1 MRHNRKKNRSIFI
14 NFFQL
19 CFLLFC
25 FQFLLQ
31 LCSGFALCF
40 RGDFII
46 FFFLFEGWGGGGFH
60 FKMGSGAYSPLTCN
74 CEANW
79 VKGNCGK
86 CFLPTCEAAIKLFK
100 DGSMQSNGV
109 SINRTE

>member
-1 MRHNRKKNRSIFI
+1 MRHNRKKNRSIF
-14 NFFQL
+14 
-19 CFLLFC
+19 FLTFSSCVFC
-25 FQFLLQ
+25 FSVFSFC
-31 LCSGFALCF
+31 CSSALALRCVSSF
-40 RGDFII
+40 
-46 FFFLFEGWGGGGFH
+46 FFFLFEGWGVVGFISKWEVGPTVY
-60 FKMGSGAYSPLTCN
+60 FTCN

-86 CFLPTCEAAIKLFK
+86 CFLPTCETAIKLFK

>member
-14 NFFQL
+14 KLFRVVFFVFLFSVFVAALLWL
-19 CFLLFC
+19 CAVFHHF
-25 FQFLLQ
+25 
-31 LCSGFALCF
+31 
-40 RGDFII
+40 
-46 FFFLFEGWGGGGFH
+46 FFFLFEGWGVVGFISKWEVGPTVY
-60 FKMGSGAYSPLTCN
+60 FTCN

-86 CFLPTCEAAIKLFK
+86 CFLPTCETAIKLFK